1 MGRAEPRFHPM
12 STPLRIAP
20 FLFALLCLLL
30 PFAEVSCDS
39 KDQSLGKLN
48 MVKIT
53 GWELMTGH
61 KQDDQQ
67 PQRVMNHDP
76 NYLLITTAAVLILG
90 LLAAASPT
98 SRRFGIVCG
107 TVAAGCL
114 LFLTAN
120 LQEAVLPPNLP
131 LQQLQQ
137 GAQIDISFRIPALEQ
152 LGNDL
157 ISKNLT
163 VTPQP
168 GLYAAIACAL
178 LAAIL
183 SALPA
188 SKPS

>member
-1 MGRAEPRFHPM
+1 MGPAEPRFHPM

-39 KDQSLGKLN
+39 KDQALGKLN

-53 GWELMTGH
+53 GWELITGH

-67 PQRVMNHDP
+67 PQRVMNHNP
-76 NYLLITTAAVLILG
+76 NYLLITTAAALILG

-98 SRRFGIVCG
+98 SRRFGVICG

-114 LFLTAN
+114 LFLTAH
-120 LQEAVLPPNLP
+120 LREAVLPPDLP
-131 LQQLQQ
+131 LRQLQQ
-137 GAQIDISFRIPALEQ
+137 GAQTDLSFRIPALEQ

-157 ISKNLT
+157 ISNNLT

-168 GLYAAIACAL
+168 GLYASMACAL

>member
-90 LLAAASPT
+90 LLAVASPT
-98 SRRFGIVCG
+98 SRRFGVVCG
-107 TVAAGCL
+107 MVAAGCL
-114 LFLTAN
+114 LFLTAH
-120 LQEAVLPPNLP
+120 LREAVLPPTLP

-137 GAQIDISFRIPALEQ
+137 SAQTEMSFRIPTLER
-152 LGNDL
+152 LSNDL
-157 ISKNLT
+157 ISNNLT

>member
-1 MGRAEPRFHPM
+1 M

-98 SRRFGIVCG
+98 SRRFGVVCG
-107 TVAAGCL
+107 TIAAGCL
-114 LFLTAN
+114 LFLTAH
-120 LQEAVLPPNLP
+120 LREAVLPPDLP

-137 GAQIDISFRIPALEQ
+137 GAQTDLSFRIPALEQ

-168 GLYAAIACAL
+168 GLYAAMACAL

-188 SKPS
+188 SKPSGSQ

>member
-1 MGRAEPRFHPM
+1 M

-20 FLFALLCLLL
+20 FLFAFLCLLL

-39 KDQSLGKLN
+39 KDQALGKLD

-98 SRRFGIVCG
+98 SRRFGTVCG

-114 LFLTAN
+114 VFLAAN
-120 LQEAVLPPNLP
+120 LREAVLPRDMP

-137 GAQIDISFRIPALEQ
+137 GAQTDINIRIPALEQ

-163 VTPQP
+163 VSPQP

-178 LAAIL
+178 LAALL